1 MLGFFFE
8 KNIAILLIL
17 TIYIISIYLLIIED
31 IIMKNFK
38 KIILGF
44 GAIFLFGTGIN
55 SIPTPNAVEPA
66 FDDKDEPT
74 YVIKYG
80 KGDRIDQAT
89 GNPLNLIQITCKG
102 IGVDQASDSSMDECR
117 ADDSL
122 VEYQYGWMDFATY
135 KGWRAYHAEC
145 HVCHG
150 PDAMGST
157 YAPSLMT
164 SLNEGLS
171 FDDFYAVIMNGRGEA
186 EGAQKGNVMPAFGA
200 NTNVAPHV
208 EDMYRYVKARADD
221 KIRRGVRLPKLP
233 KWKEPE

>member
-1 MLGFFFE
+1 MRKIQFNALIVTLFFVVSFSA
-8 KNIAILLIL
+8 KA
-17 TIYIISIYLLIIED
+17 
-31 IIMKNFK
+31 
-38 KIILGF
+38 
-44 GAIFLFGTGIN
+44 
-55 SIPTPNAVEPA
+55 IPTPEAVEPA
-66 FDDKDEPT
+66 FDADDNPT

-80 KGDRIDQAT
+80 KGDRLKEDGT
-89 GNPLNLIQITCKG
+89 PLNLIQIKCKDMA
-102 IGVDQASDSSMDECR
+102 VDMVSDEDLEACR

-122 VEYQYGWMDFATY
+122 VEMQYGWMDFATY

-164 SLNEGLS
+164 SIQQGLS
-171 FDDFYAVIMNGRGEA
+171 FDDWYAVIMNGRGES

-208 EDMYRYVKARADD
+208 EDMYRYVKARADG

-233 KWKEPE
+233 KFKEVE

>member
-1 MLGFFFE
+1 M
-8 KNIAILLIL
+8 KNIKKL
-17 TIYIISIYLLIIED
+17 TILFTLV
-31 IIMKNFK
+31 
-38 KIILGF
+38 
-44 GAIFLFGTGIN
+44 FLFSTNIN
-55 SIPTPNAVEPA
+55 SVPRPDAVEPA
-66 FDDKDEPT
+66 WDDDDNPT

-80 KGDRIDQAT
+80 KGDRIDPAT
-89 GNPLNLIQITCKG
+89 DKPLNMIQILCNG
-102 IGVDQASDSSMDECR
+102 EAVDQVSEEQLEACR
-117 ADDSL
+117 ADKSL
-122 VEYQYGWMDFATY
+122 VEEQYGWMDFATY

-164 SLNEGLS
+164 SLQEGLS

-208 EDMYRYVKARADD
+208 EDMYRYVKARAEG

-233 KWKEPE
+233 KFKEVE